1 MVNKNKNKREIKELK
16 RKFSPK
22 PTSFY
27 TGGGELFSKEGKSY
41 RGFYRIEDQK
51 IFSGKIKYKN
61 SIELY
66 EVQDEDNVPND
77 YEDEENNV
85 ITLDPKI
92 IREVKGEEDTY
103 SVDINK
109 KTYNKEQLTQVI
121 NTEFEEFLNINN
133 FTISQLFNIYN
144 ELYYNIPVE
153 GNNSHTTLVERSND
167 MLENDIFESERNGL
181 LDIIS
186 NLEDRINF
194 LENEIPEHPIFKN
207 GSFLRYDEFWD
218 RPEGGIVFYM
228 DKGIRRKVAN
238 FELMETIVRAQ
249 DPQAR
254 RLSKSEYSHNLYIQD
269 VPPLVMDQI
278 ELGPIFNYN
287 DLSGKN
293 IN

>member
-1 MVNKNKNKREIKELK
+1 MVNKNKNKREIKKLK

-121 NTEFEEFLNINN
+121 NTEFEEFININN

-181 LDIIS
+181 LDTIS

-194 LENEIPEHPIFKN
+194 LENEIPEHPVFLN
-207 GSFLRYDEFWD
+207 GSFLAAT
-218 RPEGGIVFYM
+218 GGASIYYM
-228 DKGIRRKVAN
+228 DRGVARIIMDFEVYVLLLKAKDPTQRGLSSDEIDGSNHIIRMTPDALSQVPKGQPY
-238 FELMETIVRAQ
+238 T
-249 DPQAR
+249 
-254 RLSKSEYSHNLYIQD
+254 
-269 VPPLVMDQI
+269 
-278 ELGPIFNYN
+278 YN